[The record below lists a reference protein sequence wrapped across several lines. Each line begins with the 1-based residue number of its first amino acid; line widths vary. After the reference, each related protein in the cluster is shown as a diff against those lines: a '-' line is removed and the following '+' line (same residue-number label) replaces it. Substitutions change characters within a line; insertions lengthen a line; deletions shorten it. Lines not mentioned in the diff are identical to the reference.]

1 MLAKRLDLDCKYFG
15 ECGSCTKNEPYEIQL
30 KNKLN
35 HIKNYFS
42 DLYSG
47 EIESFSSLPT
57 GYRIRSEFSIYH
69 ENDKANYAMNGK
81 NKRFLIIDKCQKV
94 DDKIADLMPKLLDM
108 INQNENLRTKLFGI
122 EFITTKFQTQAIL
135 LYHKD
140 IFTIN
145 TELEKLANELGISI
159 IARSRKKKLAF
170 NGEILQEELI
180 INNKTFLYNLSEGAF
195 LQPNKFVNQ
204 KMISWTMNNV
214 KNSQDLLEIYCGH
227 GNFTIP
233 ISLKF
238 KKVIATEISKKSIA
252 NAITNC
258 ELNNIEN
265 INFVRL
271 DASELI
277 DAFNGR
283 EFNRLK
289 DINLN
294 EFNFSH
300 LLVDPPRAGLSD
312 EVCEFGAK
320 FKNIIYISC
329 NPLTLKRDILK
340 LSKTHKILKFAIFD
354 QFANTDHIECG
365 VILKS

>member
-1 MLAKRLDLDCKYFG
+1 MDCKYFG
-15 ECGSCTKNEPYEIQL
+15 ECGSCTKNKPYEKQL
-30 KNKLN
+30 EDKLIY
-35 HIKNYFS
+35 IKNYFS
-42 DLYSG
+42 DLYG
-47 EIESFSSLPT
+47 DEIESFSSPKA

-69 ENDKANYAMNGK
+69 ENNKANYAMNGK
-81 NKRFLIIDKCQKV
+81 NERFLIINKCQKV
-94 DDKIADLMPKLLDM
+94 DNKIADLMPKILDI

-145 TELEKLANELGISI
+145 SELEKFANELGISI
-159 IARSRKKKLAF
+159 IARSRKKKLVF

-180 INNKTFLYNLSEGAF
+180 INNKAFLYNLSEGAF
-195 LQPNKFVNQ
+195 LQPNKIVNQ
-204 KMISWTMNNV
+204 KMISWAMNNV
-214 KNSQDLLEIYCGH
+214 KNTQDLLEMYCGH

-233 ISLKF
+233 LSLKF
-238 KKVIATEISKKSIA
+238 KKVLATEISKKSIA

-258 ELNNIEN
+258 ELNSAKN

-271 DASELI
+271 DANELI
-277 DAFNGR
+277 DAFDGR
-283 EFNRLK
+283 KFNRLK

-312 EVCEFGAK
+312 EVCKFGTK

-329 NPLTLKRDILK
+329 NPTTLKRDILK
-340 LSKTHKILKFAIFD
+340 LSRTHKILKFAIFD

-365 VILKS
+365 VILES